1 MTRKKA
7 ADFSKTD
14 ITMLVLVIG
23 LAVFGLA
30 VLLSTSEYN
39 GRVRFGDS
47 ACYFKKQLFA
57 TALGMAVMYLVSSI
71 DYHFFLKLGPVA
83 YLISM
88 LLSGAVLLVGQEING
103 SRRWLNLGPL
113 SFQPSEFAKVA
124 VILFLAWQIEHTKK
138 ATKGFGFMCRTML
151 TLLPIV
157 GLVGSNNLSTA
168 IIILG
173 IGGILVFAS
182 NPGYL
187 EFVGLGSAGV
197 GFTAIFR
204 VIVWNV
210 LQSGEI
216 RRSMKRDFRQ
226 SRGCMPLAA
235 AEYLAEVSE
244 TVCRSWDLFRKHKMI

>member
-1 MTRKKA
+1 
-7 ADFSKTD
+7 
-14 ITMLVLVIG
+14 
-23 LAVFGLA
+23 
-30 VLLSTSEYN
+30 
-39 GRVRFGDS
+39 
-47 ACYFKKQLFA
+47 
-57 TALGMAVMYLVSSI
+57 MYLVSSI

-197 GFTAIFR
+197 GFTAIF
-204 VIVWNV
+204 
-210 LQSGEI
+210 
-216 RRSMKRDFRQ
+216 
-226 SRGCMPLAA
+226 LAA
-235 AEYLAEVSE
+235 ESYRLERLAIWRNPEKYEKGFQTIQGLYAIGSGGIFGRGFGNSLQKLGFVPE
-244 TVCRSWDLFRKHKMI
+244 AQNDMIFSIIWEQPELSF